1 MSDSNTQTC
10 SVCGVKI
17 QKMIG
22 GDRVVFAH
30 GPAGTRAKLWAR
42 VCKFVDNSQCLN
54 QDEKAIGVVTT
65 TDYYKP
71 LA

>member
-1 MSDSNTQTC
+1 MSDSSTQIC
-10 SVCGVKI
+10 PVCGVKI

-22 GDRVVFAH
+22 SDRVVFAH

-42 VCKFVDNSQCLN
+42 VCKFVDNSQCIN
-54 QDEKAIGVVTT
+54 QDEKAIGAVTT